1 MNKALTIIIF
11 IALVFGAVW
20 FLRPNDTIEEGASN
34 SVSAT
39 SKTLDL
45 DFDPTHITA
54 EGTTSDFFMGI
65 REPSTDEL
73 FLAFPEL
80 KKQPHVL
87 TFTSRFCLDCK
98 KMKPLLAAIVP
109 DFSGLNYQ
117 SYDILEDKDKAPAV
131 FNTFKP
137 VTVPTVIFIQ
147 PDGSIQNVL
156 YNSQD
161 EAQLRAAFNDLS
173 NSSQK
178 TTGAEAAAS

>member
-11 IALVFGAVW
+11 IALVVGAVW
-20 FLRPNDTIEEGASN
+20 FLRPGSHPSEAVPNTTT
-34 SVSAT
+34 AT
-39 SKTLDL
+39 PSTLDL
-45 DFDPTHITA
+45 EFDPSTTTA
-54 EGTTSDFFMGI
+54 EGTAGNFFLGI

-73 FLAFPEL
+73 FMAFPEL
-80 KKQPHVL
+80 RQKPHVL

-109 DFSGLNYQ
+109 DFEHLNYQ

-147 PDGSIQNVL
+147 SDGTIQNVL
-156 YNSQD
+156 YNSQN
-161 EAQLRAAFNDLS
+161 ETQLRSAFNTLS
-173 NSSQK
+173 K
-178 TTGAEAAAS
+178 TLAET